1 MILCCHLR
9 NMIAVIRDDDLVEGS
24 KGQRA
29 KGKDD
34 HEKEKHSLDNVYNHL
49 VEGHMER
56 IKVDL

>member
-1 MILCCHLR
+1 
-9 NMIAVIRDDDLVEGS
+9 MIAVIRDDDLVEGS

-34 HEKEKHSLDNVYNHL
+34 QEKEKHSLDNVYNHL

>member
-1 MILCCHLR
+1 
-9 NMIAVIRDDDLVEGS
+9 MIAVIHDDDLVEGS